1 MSEDVFLKIQGAQV
15 GPVTQNELGTMIKE
29 KKLTPEEFI
38 WDQDSQEWLPTI
50 ESHLIREYFLYPDDL
65 DRIIIAIG
73 GAKGGVGK
81 TFLTISL
88 GVLLASAG
96 NKVILVDADL
106 GGANLHRLMG
116 IDRPQLTFYDF
127 YTRKKENLQDIV
139 LSTEIENL
147 SIISGACG
155 TLGLANPKYS
165 QKIRFITELKKLN
178 ADYILL
184 DLGAGSSYNEIDFFL
199 AANKGLIVSTP
210 EPASIQEAFFFLK
223 KALIRKLAHIFRN
236 QEQIS
241 SLFDLDKGTWNHP
254 NANSIKGLYKEVENV
269 DVEAA
274 SVFRGVL
281 GKVQPLLI
289 LNMVM
294 NSNEYKE
301 GTSLQ
306 TAVGELLSLDL
317 DFLGSIPFDKK
328 VHEASMLQKPFVIH
342 DPTSKVS
349 KQLGIIATEKI
360 EKIAKL
366 QGYFDRKRI
375 KKFLKMLELPE
386 SNKTNDLIIC
396 SYRCSY
402 WGDCEYQNGGYPCS
416 IRNLEVLLQSET

>member
-1 MSEDVFLKIQGAQV
+1 MSEAVFLKIQGAQV
-15 GPVTQNELGTMIKE
+15 GPVTKNELGTMIKE
-29 KKLTPEEFI
+29 RRLTPEDFI
-38 WDQDSQEWLPTI
+38 WDQDSEEWLPTI
-50 ESHLIREYFLYPDDL
+50 ESHMIREFFLYPDDHNG
-65 DRIIIAIG
+65 IIIAIG

-81 TFLTISL
+81 TSITISL
-88 GVLLASAG
+88 GVLLALAG

-106 GGANLHRLMG
+106 GGANLHTFMG
-116 IDRPQLTFYDF
+116 IDRPPLTFYDF

-139 LSTEIENL
+139 LSTEIEDL

-155 TLGLANPKYS
+155 TLGLANPKYT
-165 QKIRFITELKKLN
+165 QKIRFIRELKKLD
-178 ADYILL
+178 ADFILL

-223 KALIRKLAHIFRN
+223 KALIRKLAHFFKN
-236 QEQIS
+236 NEQLS
-241 SLFDLDKGTWNHP
+241 ALFDLDKGTWNHP
-254 NANSIKGLYKEVENV
+254 YANSIKDLYKEVENV
-269 DVEAA
+269 DAEAA

-281 GKVQPLLI
+281 EKIQPLLI

-301 GTSLQ
+301 GATLQ

-328 VHEASMLQKPFVIH
+328 VHEASMLQIPFVIH

-375 KKFLKMLELPE
+375 KKFLKMLELPK
-386 SNKTNDLIIC
+386 SNKSNELIIC